1 MRYFLINPTF
11 TNEKIEISS
20 IQVVKQI
27 DAYINK
33 PIILGDEILIVAQGL
48 PTKLKLINKESNI
61 AEFKQVKLRG
71 V

>member
-71 V
+71 I

>member
-33 PIILGDEILIVAQGL
+33 SISLGDEIFIVVQGI
-48 PTKLKLINKESNI
+48 PTKLQFINKEGNI
-61 AEFKQVKLRG
+61 AEFKQIKLRG
-71 V
+71 I